1 MAGPVIA
8 SAVILKKHIP
18 GLKDSKKLSPP
29 QRNKLSALIIQNSFY
44 SIGSASEQEIDEINI
59 LQASLLAMKRA
70 ILNLSVEPG
79 KVLIDGTHK
88 PDLNVDT
95 QTIIGGD
102 SLIDEISAASIVAK
116 VYRDNLM
123 IEFDKQYPKYGFL
136 SHKGYGTST
145 LRKKGA
151 EAHAV
156 AFVAG
161 YIKELGYKRIL
172 TQTDGE
178 PAIVSLMESV
188 AASLPEVEFVPQLPA
203 I

>member
-1 MAGPVIA
+1 LKHIAGVDEVGRGCLAGPVIA

-88 PDLNVDT
+88 PDLNCRY
-95 QTIIGGD
+95 
-102 SLIDEISAASIVAK
+102 S
-116 VYRDNLM
+116 DN
-123 IEFDKQYPKYGFL
+123 YWG
-136 SHKGYGTST
+136 
-145 LRKKGA
+145 R
-151 EAHAV
+151 
-156 AFVAG
+156 FVN
-161 YIKELGYKRIL
+161 R
-172 TQTDGE
+172 
-178 PAIVSLMESV
+178 
-188 AASLPEVEFVPQLPA
+188 
-203 I
+203 